1 MTSAADRL
9 ANGGMTT
16 PPNGTMLDGGVLIV
30 GTGLLGTSLGLALRR
45 AGVDVR
51 LRERDPDALAAAVRL
66 GAGRAE
72 ASESDAA
79 ALAVVA
85 VPPEATAGMVVQLL
99 AEGAAEY
106 VTDVASVKTG
116 PVRQVRAMAP
126 EPGRYVGGHPMA
138 GREVS
143 GPHAALVDLFE
154 GRPWVL
160 CPDEATDP
168 HAVTRAL
175 AAVRAAGA
183 VPVTMPPAE
192 HDAAVA
198 LVSHAPH
205 VVAALM
211 AGRFIDAPTQDL
223 RLAGQGVTDV
233 TRVAAGD
240 PALWTE
246 ILTANSAAVANVLRG
261 LRRDLD
267 RVLDA
272 LDTSSGPDGRAALRA
287 VLAGGV
293 DGRSRLPGKHGT
305 PHVEYTTVTVVVDD
319 KPGQLAAL
327 FADAGAA
334 GVNVEDVRIEHSP
347 GQPVG
352 LVELDVRP
360 GADTLLTKAL
370 RERGWTVQG

>member
-1 MTSAADRL
+1 MSGPTSL
-9 ANGGMTT
+9 PGYG
-16 PPNGTMLDGGVLIV
+16 PPNGAANGALLDRGVLIV

-45 AGVDVR
+45 ASVDVR
-51 LRERDPDALAAAVRL
+51 LRDRDPAALGAAVDL
-66 GAGRAE
+66 GAGRPDPPA
-72 ASESDAA
+72 ADAA
-79 ALAVVA
+79 SLAVVA
-85 VPPEATAGMVVQLL
+85 VPPEATAAMVTQLL
-99 AEGAAEY
+99 VEGSAEY
-106 VTDVASVKTG
+106 VTDVASVKAV
-116 PVRQVRAMAP
+116 PVRQVRATAP
-126 EPGRYVGGHPMA
+126 DPGRYVGGHPMA

-143 GPHAALVDLFE
+143 GPHGALVDLFE

-160 CPDEATDP
+160 CPDEGTDP

-175 AAVRAAGA
+175 AVVRTAGA

-211 AGRFIDAPTQDL
+211 AARFVDAPTQEL
-223 RLAGQGVTDV
+223 RLAGQGVSDV

-246 ILTANSAAVANVLRG
+246 ILTANSAAVAEVLRR
-261 LRRDLD
+261 LRGDLD
-267 RVLDA
+267 RVLQA
-272 LDTSSGPDGRAALRA
+272 LDTAAGPTGQAMLRE
-287 VLAGGV
+287 VLSGGV
-293 DGRSRLPGKHGT
+293 DGRGRLPGKHGA
-305 PHVEYTTVTVVVDD
+305 PQIEFATVAVVVDD

-360 GADTLLTKAL
+360 GSESVLISAL
-370 RERGWTVQG
+370 RGRGWTVQG

>member
-1 MTSAADRL
+1 MTAQNGAVL
-9 ANGGMTT
+9 A
-16 PPNGTMLDGGVLIV
+16 GGVLIV

-45 AGVDVR
+45 AEVDVR
-51 LRERDPDALAAAVRL
+51 LRDVDPEVLAEAVGL
-66 GAGRAE
+66 GAGRVDDCAGK
-72 ASESDAA
+72 AA
-79 ALAVVA
+79 IAVVA
-85 VPPEATAGMVVQLL
+85 VPPEATATEVVRVL
-99 AEGAAEY
+99 AEGSAEY
-106 VTDVASVKTG
+106 VTDVASVKAV
-116 PVRQVRAMAP
+116 PVQHVREQAVD
-126 EPGRYVGGHPMA
+126 PGRYVGGHPMA
-138 GREVS
+138 GREIS
-143 GPHAALVDLFE
+143 GPRGALVDLFE

-175 AAVRAAGA
+175 AVARLAGGI
-183 VPVTMPPAE
+183 PVTMPAAE

-205 VVAALM
+205 VVAAIM
-211 AGRFIDAPTQDL
+211 AGRLADAPSHEV

-246 ILTANSAAVANVLRG
+246 ILTANAAAVASILRAF
-261 LRRDLD
+261 RSDLD
-267 RVLDA
+267 RVLGA
-272 LDTSSGPDGRAALRA
+272 LDTVNDEAGRATLRT

-305 PHVEYTTVTVVVDD
+305 PHVEYATVTVVVDD
-319 KPGQLAAL
+319 RPGQLAAL

-352 LVELDVRP
+352 MVELDVRP
-360 GADTLLTKAL
+360 GLDAVLAKDLTA
-370 RERGWTVQG
+370 RGWHIR

>member
-1 MTSAADRL
+1 MSSP
-9 ANGGMTT
+9 ANGAL
-16 PPNGTMLDGGVLIV
+16 LDGGVLII
-30 GTGLLGTSLGLALRR
+30 GSGLLGTSLGLALRR
-45 AGVDVR
+45 AGIDVR
-51 LRERDPDALAAAVRL
+51 LRDRDPAALATAVRL
-66 GAGRAE
+66 GAGRAD
-72 ASESDAA
+72 APGVPAA

-85 VPPEATAGMVVQLL
+85 VPPEATAGSVSQVLV
-99 AEGAAEY
+99 EGSADY
-106 VTDVASVKTG
+106 VTDVASVKAV
-116 PVRQVRAMAP
+116 PVRQVRATAP
-126 EPGRYVGGHPMA
+126 DPGRYVGGHPMA

-143 GPHAALVDLFE
+143 GPQAALVDLFE

-160 CPDEATDP
+160 CPDDGTDP

-175 AAVRAAGA
+175 AVIRAAGA
-183 VPVTMPPAE
+183 VPVTMPPDE

-211 AGRFIDAPTQDL
+211 AGRFVDAPTQNL
-223 RLAGQGVTDV
+223 RLAGQGVSDV

-246 ILTANSAAVANVLRG
+246 ILTANSAAVAEVLRR
-261 LRRDLD
+261 LRSDLD
-267 RVLDA
+267 LVLRA
-272 LDTSSGPDGRAALRA
+272 LDTATGPAGRAALQD
-287 VLAGGV
+287 VLAGGA
-293 DGRSRLPGKHGT
+293 DGRGRLPGKHGA
-305 PHVEYTTVTVVVDD
+305 PHVEYATVTVVVDD

-360 GADTLLTKAL
+360 GADPVLTSAL
-370 RERGWTVQG
+370 RGRGWTVQS

>member
-1 MTSAADRL
+1 MIDQ
-9 ANGGMTT
+9 
-16 PPNGTMLDGGVLIV
+16 NGTLLADGVLIV

-51 LRERDPDALAAAVRL
+51 LRDIDPDALAEAVRL
-66 GAGRAE
+66 GAGRE
-72 ASESDAA
+72 GGTGDPAA
-79 ALAVVA
+79 IAVVA
-85 VPPEATAGMVVQLL
+85 VPPEATAAEIVRVL
-99 AEGAAEY
+99 ADGSAAY
-106 VTDVASVKTG
+106 VTDVASVKTV
-116 PVRQVRAMAP
+116 PAHQVRSHATN
-126 EPGRYVGGHPMA
+126 PGRYVGGHPMA
-138 GREVS
+138 GREIS
-143 GPHAALVDLFE
+143 GPEAALVDLFE

-175 AAVRAAGA
+175 AVARTAGA
-183 VPVTMPPAE
+183 VPVTMPASE

-205 VVAALM
+205 VVASLM
-211 AGRFIDAPTQDL
+211 AGRLVDAPAHEL

-233 TRVAAGD
+233 TRIAAGD

-246 ILTANSAAVANVLRG
+246 ILSANAAAVATVLRHVRG
-261 LRRDLD
+261 DLD
-267 RVLDA
+267 RVLAA
-272 LDTSSGPDGRAALRA
+272 LDTAAAEDGREALRT

-293 DGRSRLPGKHGT
+293 DGRARLPGKHGSA
-305 PHVEYTTVTVVVDD
+305 HVEYATVTVVVDD
-319 KPGQLAAL
+319 RPGQLAAL

-352 LVELDVRP
+352 MVELDVRP
-360 GADTLLTKAL
+360 GTENVLAKELTA
-370 RERGWTVQG
+370 RGWHIR